1 MREGLREERK
11 KKKVRAN
18 KMKLSL
24 GRHVLGTFS
33 FRSQLPAPR
42 PGMADDDD
50 DDFATAMPPTGRLAL
65 RPLGQL
71 LLLQQQEQQG
81 QAQAQ
86 QQGSPTPPRPAAQ
99 CAPPAPAP
107 PPAQAVPPPTL
118 SGRNS
123 QEDGASDPGPS
134 DAAGAWAAF
143 TRAHLS
149 NFFFGRAQTR
159 LFPCAHLTPTR
170 LLHRLRQEGRR
181 MPDLPGTLHARR
193 PPPGGRPQRV
203 RPPVWPGVR
212 PARRQDSWPV
222 PTLRCQGQAGRRA
235 DPLPR
240 GRPGRGR

>member
-1 MREGLREERK
+1 
-11 KKKVRAN
+11 
-18 KMKLSL
+18 MKLSL

-50 DDFATAMPPTGRLAL
+50 DDFATAMPPSGRLAL

-71 LLLQQQEQQG
+71 LLLQQQQQG

-118 SGRNS
+118 SSRNS
-123 QEDGASDPGPS
+123 QEDGASEPGPS
-134 DAAGAWAAF
+134 EAVGAWAAC

-149 NFFFGRAQTR
+149 NFFFG
-159 LFPCAHLTPTR
+159 C
-170 LLHRLRQEGRR
+170 
-181 MPDLPGTLHARR
+181 ARR
-193 PPPGGRPQRV
+193 H
-203 RPPVWPGVR
+203 
-212 PARRQDSWPV
+212 AFF
-222 PTLRCQGQAGRRA
+222 RA
-235 DPLPR
+235 LT
-240 GRPGRGR
+240 